1 MPFKV
6 SGYSGRKQGNMEYKN
21 ILFNVEEEIATVT
34 FNRPKVLNA
43 MNFEVM
49 SELLDA
55 ATVCEKDENI
65 KVLILTGAGTGHSW
79 PGRTLRRCRTAQH
92 WKFKK

>member
-34 FNRPKVLNA
+34 FNRPKV
-43 MNFEVM
+43 
-49 SELLDA
+49 
-55 ATVCEKDENI
+55 
-65 KVLILTGAGTGHSW
+65 
-79 PGRTLRRCRTAQH
+79 
-92 WKFKK
+92 